1 MLALLLFN
9 ATDWAYAS
17 SETAC
22 ATNMYD
28 GYDAAND
35 NYDNM
40 TCKKNNWMHHGSTM
54 DEAMWMLSPLA
65 YSGFALGVWSV
76 GGVGNVQSTLASSA
90 LSVFPSVYLN
100 TEVKITSGSGTSS
113 YPYILK

>member
-1 MLALLLFN
+1 MK
-9 ATDWAYAS
+9 
-17 SETAC
+17 
-22 ATNMYD
+22 D

-35 NYDNM
+35 NFDNM

-54 DEAMWMLSPLA
+54 NEAMWMLSPRA
-65 YSGFALGVWSV
+65 HYGSADSVWLV
-76 GGVGNVQSTLASSA
+76 FGGGLVDGGRYASIA

-113 YPYILK
+113 DPYILSVETK

>member
-1 MLALLLFN
+1 MN
-9 ATDWAYAS
+9 
-17 SETAC
+17 
-22 ATNMYD
+22 D
-28 GYDAAND
+28 GCDAANR

-54 DEAMWMLSPLA
+54 NEAMWMLSPNALSDDA
-65 YSGFALGVWSV
+65 YYVWRVDGGGFVY
-76 GGVGNVQSTLASSA
+76 NFTASSA

-113 YPYILK
+113 DPYILSV

>member
-28 GYDAAND
+28 GFDAV
-35 NYDNM
+35 NYNYGNM
-40 TCKKNNWMHHGSTM
+40 TCKKNNWMNHM

-65 YSGFALGVWSV
+65 LSGDANYVFRVD
-76 GGVGNVQSTLASSA
+76 GVGVVDNDRASRA
-90 LSVFPSVYLN
+90 HSVFPSVYLN

-113 YPYILK
+113 DPYILEL